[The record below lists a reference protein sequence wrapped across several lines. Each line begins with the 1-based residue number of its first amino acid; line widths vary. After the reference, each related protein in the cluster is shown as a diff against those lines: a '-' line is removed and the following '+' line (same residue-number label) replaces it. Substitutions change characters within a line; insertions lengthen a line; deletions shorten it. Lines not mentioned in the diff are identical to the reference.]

1 VENDK
6 ILGVEKI
13 VYQGE
18 LGEQKIYVLP
28 NAEAVDQVL
37 SQLREGGMSDTLQIS
52 MSPHQAGRETK
63 PHDTLLDD
71 MASRLQA
78 ISDTSV
84 ANSLTYTMKEVEELL
99 GEEYLAIDGEQKVYV
114 LPDNA
119 AVDQLLSNFKSLRT
133 GAITQSQMWRKTDVG
148 GYNQEQSEIIE
159 AMNKR
164 IEQLE
169 LLLNLTPGQD
179 TETMDKEKKKS
190 RP

>member
-1 VENDK
+1 VEIDK

-18 LGEQKIYVLP
+18 LGEQKVYVLP
-28 NAEAVDQVL
+28 NVEAVDQVL
-37 SQLREGGMSDTLQIS
+37 AQLREGGVSDTLQIS
-52 MSPHQAGRETK
+52 MSPHQAGREPK

-71 MASRLQA
+71 MASRLKT
-78 ISDTSV
+78 ITDTPT
-84 ANSLTYTMKEVEELL
+84 ANPLTHTMREIEELL

-133 GAITQSQMWRKTDVG
+133 GEITQSQMWRKTDIG
-148 GYNQEQSEIIE
+148 RYNQEQSEIIE

-169 LLLNLTPGQD
+169 LLLNLTPDQK
-179 TETMDKEKKKS
+179 TETMDKEKNKS